1 MTLRPRGT
9 RVIEWKGVGVLRCD
23 VWYSS
28 DSSEEALP
36 APYKHTWRVAG
47 GTRQDWLS
55 QAEALWESKLQI
67 AE

>member
-1 MTLRPRGT
+1 
-9 RVIEWKGVGVLRCD
+9 VLRCD

-28 DSSEEALP
+28 DSSDEALP

-47 GTRQDWLS
+47 VTRQDWLS
-55 QAEALWESKLQI
+55 QAEALWESKSQI